1 MSLISLLVHSILK
14 KINYS
19 CTENTK
25 AKSRKLT
32 KHFHQYMV
40 AFLNLTECLFSD
52 SYCLYLIF
60 GVLIR
65 SFHLIQLRF
74 FPSVLLLLVCLHET
88 DARRSY
94 HVVNL
99 IKPAVGLTLF
109 LNGQVSNRFKVHCVP
124 SSLSF
129 EQLASNVAPK
139 IGLSKWRVGCLCSIL
154 TYKTVDHKS
163 AIMQDL
169 DSFKMGQSFG
179 LAREG
184 GVWGL

>member
-1 MSLISLLVHSILK
+1 MPFLRLILSLFDFWRAYHI
-14 KINYS
+14 
-19 CTENTK
+19 
-25 AKSRKLT
+25 
-32 KHFHQYMV
+32 
-40 AFLNLTECLFSD
+40 FS
-52 SYCLYLIF
+52 SHPT
-60 GVLIR
+60 
-65 SFHLIQLRF
+65 SF
-74 FPSVLLLLVCLHET
+74 FPSVLLLHVCLHET

-139 IGLSKWRVGCLCSIL
+139 IGLSKWRVGCRCSIL

-169 DSFKMGQSFG
+169 DSFKIGQSFG
-179 LAREG
+179 LARERR
-184 GVWGL
+184 V